1 MRFAQPNFPRETG
14 VLDGGQ
20 RRRAGTAV
28 VPADGDDVRARF
40 GYARGNDAD
49 SGAGNKFYANARARI
64 HGAQV
69 MNQLRE
75 VFDAVNVVMRRR
87 RNQRRAWR
95 GVPDSRDVFADFLGG
110 QLAALAGLR
119 ALRHLDFEFFSVDEI
134 IRRDSKTSRGDLFD
148 LVGRGRLVAI
158 GIRILAALTRITPA
172 TELIHRQCQRAV
184 GLRAER
190 AKRHRL
196 GAETLDDGL
205 QRLDLLQCNGGV
217 RNGVEQVPQ
226 EYRALMFCQLF
237 KRRVGL
243 RSGRAHMGVKTA
255 NDLRRIRMEFRALP
269 EPVKT

>member
-28 VPADGDDVRARF
+28 VPADGDDVRARL

-49 SGAGNKFYANARARI
+49 ARAGNEFDANARARI

-69 MNQLRE
+69 MDQLRE

-87 RNQRRAWR
+87 RNQRGAWR

-158 GIRILAALTRITPA
+158 GIGILATFTRIAPSA
-172 TELIHRQCQRAV
+172 ELIHRQCQRAV
-184 GLRAER
+184 SLRAER

-205 QRLDLLQCNGGV
+205 QRLVLLQ
-217 RNGVEQVPQ
+217 
-226 EYRALMFCQLF
+226 
-237 KRRVGL
+237 
-243 RSGRAHMGVKTA
+243 RSGG
-255 NDLRRIRMEFRALP
+255 ALHDVDEIP
-269 EPVKT
+269 QVYSAVL